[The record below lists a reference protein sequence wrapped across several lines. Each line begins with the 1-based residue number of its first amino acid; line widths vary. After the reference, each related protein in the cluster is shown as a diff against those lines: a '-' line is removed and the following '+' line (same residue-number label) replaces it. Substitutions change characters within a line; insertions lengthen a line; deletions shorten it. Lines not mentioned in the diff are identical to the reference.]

1 VIDEALW
8 QELEAPQPNRGRSTR
23 RLFPESG
30 HDIHVGVSH
39 PGRQRM
45 LLVRGGSRAVDR
57 VRPLLVD
64 LRETHGLGLSCS
76 SVSNREFELQ
86 ISLTAGEL
94 REVFT
99 PLAEDIART
108 SKDASSETVLE
119 RAVRRFAHWQ
129 QLMRSVGSQGLGRE
143 ARLGLYGEL
152 RYLRTHLLVA
162 LPTRAAVEA
171 WTGPEGSN
179 QDFQLPSVA
188 IEIKTTAKKNP
199 STIRI
204 ANERQLDDRGV
215 GRLVLVHLALDERR
229 GGLGESLNSVVDD
242 IRAAAGLASA
252 SALFESRLIQSG
264 YLPHQR
270 DLYDEPRY
278 TLRRA
283 DLWAVDEG
291 FPRIVE
297 TDLPNGVG
305 NCAYDISVIA
315 LEKHRTTTEQVTE
328 VIRGTDG

>member
-1 VIDEALW
+1 MIDEALW

-57 VRPLLVD
+57 ARPLLVG
-64 LRETHGLGLSCS
+64 LRETHGLSLSCS

-152 RYLRTHLLVA
+152 RYLRTHLLTA
-162 LPTRAAVEA
+162 LPTHAAVEA
-171 WTGPEGSN
+171 WTGPEGTN

-188 IEIKTTAKKNP
+188 IEVKTTAKKNP
-199 STIRI
+199 STVRI

-242 IRAAAGLASA
+242 IRTAVGLTPASA
-252 SALFESRLIQSG
+252 RFENRLIQSG

-278 TLRRA
+278 TLRRV
-283 DLWAVDEG
+283 DLWTVDEG
-291 FPRIVE
+291 FPRVVE
-297 TDLPNGVG
+297 TDLPDGVG

-315 LEKHRTTTEQVTE
+315 LEKHRTTTEEVTE
-328 VIRGTDG
+328 VIRGTDA

>member
-1 VIDEALW
+1 MIDEALW
-8 QELEAPQPNRGRSTR
+8 QELEAPQPKRGRSTR

-30 HDIHVGVSH
+30 LDIHLGVAH

-57 VRPLLVD
+57 ARPLLVN
-64 LRETHGLGLSCS
+64 LRETHGLSLSCS

-94 REVFT
+94 RQVFT

-119 RAVRRFAHWQ
+119 RAVRRFTHWQ

-152 RYLRTHLLVA
+152 CYLRTDLLAA
-162 LPTRAAVEA
+162 LPASTAVEA

-188 IEIKTTAKKNP
+188 IEVKTTAKKNP
-199 STIRI
+199 STVRI

-242 IRAAAGLASA
+242 IRTAAGITSA
-252 SALFESRLIQSG
+252 SARFESRLIQSG

-283 DLWAVDEG
+283 DLWTVGEG

-297 TDLPNGVG
+297 TVLPDGVG

-315 LEKHRTTTEQVTE
+315 LEKHRTTTEMVAE
-328 VIRGTDG
+328 LIRGTDG